1 MATKKPRGESRGPET
16 KEMQVSGITQEMHI
30 QPQGH
35 PAAHDV
41 RALRAELG
49 GVEKNRDDVDLSG
62 GDVRLFP
69 KNEMDNIRD
78 TIAYNEA
85 VSAIV
90 PLATAYIDPK
100 RLSGRTKRESD
111 ELDMCSYITTIVRH
125 WVRDPSQRQ
134 EIPDA
139 FARLKADGKEES
151 YARQMPMNAIKQS
164 LKDVLSRDVLYSEHF
179 KKYIEQYQAEI
190 FKMVAESL

>member
-1 MATKKPRGESRGPET
+1 MATKRPRGEGRGPQT
-16 KEMQVSGITQEMHI
+16 QEMPVSGTTQEMHI
-30 QPQGH
+30 NPQRH
-35 PAAHDV
+35 PAAHNV
-41 RALRAELG
+41 RALRAELK
-49 GVEKNRDDVDLSG
+49 GVEKSRDHVDLSG

-90 PLATAYIDPK
+90 PLATAYINPK

-111 ELDMCSYITTIVRH
+111 EQSMCSYITTIVRH
-125 WVRDPSQRQ
+125 WVHDPSQRQ

-139 FARLKADGKEES
+139 FARLKAHGKEKS
-151 YARQMPMNAIKQS
+151 YARQMPMNAIEQS

-179 KKYIEQYQAEI
+179 KKFIEEYQAEI
-190 FKMVAESL
+190 LKMVAKS